1 MASNMTIDD
10 IASALGVSKTTVSR
24 LWGNTR
30 PREDAHLYDVGKMM
44 WEIKKDRGIL

>member
-1 MASNMTIDD
+1 MAPKLTIADV
-10 IASALGVSKTTVSR
+10 ANALGVSKTTVSR

-30 PREDAHLYDVGKMM
+30 PREDAHPYDVGKMM